1 MRAQMG
7 QQQTQIAQSLVDGY
21 WMQFRVG
28 RRSLLDLLNVQSDL
42 YLYQSNAATSLH
54 ETRLTKSRMLAAM
67 GQLAAVFETGSDQN
81 TSLSKVK
88 TWTVIDE
95 IPGHRFESNSP
106 Q

>member
-1 MRAQMG
+1 
-7 QQQTQIAQSLVDGY
+7 
-21 WMQFRVG
+21 
-28 RRSLLDLLNVQSDL
+28 LLDLLNVQSDL

-67 GQLAAVFETGSDQN
+67 GQLAAVFNAGSDEN
-81 TSLSKVK
+81 ASISKVQ

-95 IPGHRFESNSP
+95 IPGHISERNSP